1 VTSRFIIKAGI
12 VLTLACL
19 SAPIAAAS
27 GWAPPGQAGSF
38 DGRSPDTKDAAL
50 AAHRGSRVLSAS
62 KVVTSWPPVNGN
74 GYDGRSPDTK
84 DAALAA
90 HRGGR
95 VLSASKVVTL
105 WPPLNAT
112 GYDGR
117 SPDTKDAALAA
128 QRNGSPK
135 YDVAIGYA
143 SPPLNAT
150 ACLIARPGGAC
161 YTGSKSHPAGTF
173 DGRSQDTKDA
183 ALAAHNP
190 AATVVIASAGGF
202 DWTDA
207 GIGAAAGFGLAVMLA
222 VGLTLTRKE
231 STVAAS

>member
-1 VTSRFIIKAGI
+1 MTSRFIINAGI

-50 AAHRGSRVLSAS
+50 AAHHGSRVLSSS
-62 KVVTSWPPVNGN
+62 KVVSVRPTLNGTGFDGRSPDTRDAAYAAHHTSRTPAITTTSSATRPGAATVL
-74 GYDGRSPDTK
+74 DGRSPDTK

-90 HRGGR
+90 HR
-95 VLSASKVVTL
+95 
-105 WPPLNAT
+105 
-112 GYDGR
+112 
-117 SPDTKDAALAA
+117 
-128 QRNGSPK
+128 NGSGT
-135 YDVAIGYA
+135 YNVAIGYA
-143 SPPLNAT
+143 SPPLD
-150 ACLIARPGGAC
+150 G
-161 YTGSKSHPAGTF
+161 TGF

-183 ALAAHNP
+183 ALAGHNP
-190 AATVVIASAGGF
+190 ATTVVVASAGGF

-222 VGLTLTRKE
+222 AGLTLTRKE

>member
-19 SAPIAAAS
+19 SAPIAAAG

-38 DGRSPDTKDAAL
+38 DGRSLDTKDAAL
-50 AAHRGSRVLSAS
+50 AAHHGSRVLSLTRVVSVRPPLNGTGYDGRSPDTRDAALAAHLGGRVLSAS
-62 KVVTSWPPVNGN
+62 KVVTSWPP
-74 GYDGRSPDTK
+74 R
-84 DAALAA
+84 
-90 HRGGR
+90 
-95 VLSASKVVTL
+95 
-105 WPPLNAT
+105 NAT

-128 QRNGSPK
+128 HQNGSGT
-135 YDVAIGYA
+135 YDVATGYA
-143 SPPLNAT
+143 SPPRNGVA
-150 ACLIARPGGAC
+150 
-161 YTGSKSHPAGTF
+161 F

-190 AATVVIASAGGF
+190 GATVVIASAGGF

-222 VGLTLTRKE
+222 AGLTLTRKE
-231 STVAAS
+231 TTVAAS